1 MRDETLRL
9 DHLTVVVD
17 EAGMVGTDDLR
28 QLLTATTNAGV
39 KTVLVGDAHQLAPVK
54 ARGGMFAQLCADLPW
69 TQRLSEVWR
78 MRDPQERSAS
88 LALRDG
94 GPAPVR
100 RAVEWYR
107 SHDRLHTGDPIAMAH
122 DALAGYRA
130 DVADGK
136 DALLVCD
143 TTEMAD
149 ALNRRL
155 HDDTVDAGAPTVTAA
170 RGHRI
175 GVGDLIISRRNDP
188 TVPVF
193 DAADI
198 NQAADPVRNGNR
210 WQIYAIDTTAE
221 HPRIAARRLD
231 DGARAAFSGD
241 YLREHVT
248 HGYAVTVHSAQG
260 TTADTTHA
268 VLGDTTSR
276 ALLYVAMTR
285 GRESNQAYLYERIAG
300 EGEHEHAQPDG
311 LHVMRRGT
319 SHDAAQL
326 VRGTIANHDE
336 QARTAHHIAAENTDR
351 EQLPDRVQGLLDRRA
366 KAVATRR
373 NHYRAWCRQANDWA
387 IDRQLSRD
395 QQLSRSRGQSRDYG
409 LEL

>member
-1 MRDETLRL
+1 MRPAWSAPTICANCSPPPP
-9 DHLTVVVD
+9 H
-17 EAGMVGTDDLR
+17 AG
-28 QLLTATTNAGV
+28 A

-78 MRDPQERSAS
+78 MRDPDERSAS

-107 SHDRLHTGDPIAMAH
+107 THDRLHTGDPIAMAA
-122 DALAGYRA
+122 DALAAYRA
-130 DVADGK
+130 DTAAGK

-155 HDDTVDAGAPTVTAA
+155 HDDTIDAEAPTVTAA
-170 RGHRI
+170 RGQRI

-188 TVPVF
+188 TIGVF
-193 DAADI
+193 DATDI
-198 NQAADPVRNGNR
+198 TQTGRSGAQRQPLAGLRRRHRPQHRGSPPAAS
-210 WQIYAIDTTAE
+210 TTAPAPPSPATICVSTSPTATPSPCTP
-221 HPRIAARRLD
+221 PRA
-231 DGARAAFSGD
+231 SPP
-241 YLREHVT
+241 T
-248 HGYAVTVHSAQG
+248 PPTPCSAK
-260 TTADTTHA
+260 TPR
-268 VLGDTTSR
+268 R

-285 GRESNQAYLYERIAG
+285 GRDTNTAYLYERIAG
-300 EGEHEHAQPDG
+300 EGDHEHAQPTPG
-311 LHVMRRGT
+311 VHVARRGT
-319 SHDAAQL
+319 SRDAAHL
-326 VRGTIANHDE
+326 VRGIIANHDE
-336 QARTAHHIAAENTDR
+336 QARTAHHIAAETPDPD
-351 EQLPDRVQGLLDRRA
+351 QLPDRVQWVLDRRA

-373 NHYRAWCRQANDWA
+373 NHYQAWCRQTSDWA

-395 QQLSRSRGQSRDYG
+395 QQLSQSRDQSLDYG